1 MVAENVQRED
11 EPPKSKEHFVGLF
24 TRQLFV
30 WVWNIDAH
38 PGHPAV
44 GFQISCLCLQNRVL
58 KCKTYCH
65 RRLTGQCMVTGG
77 CMPKRQRTCHFR
89 TIQ

>member
-38 PGHPAV
+38 RHPAV
-44 GFQISCLCLQNRVL
+44 GFQISC
-58 KCKTYCH
+58 
-65 RRLTGQCMVTGG
+65 
-77 CMPKRQRTCHFR
+77 
-89 TIQ
+89 